1 MIIRY
6 YSRWIVFVRIGNT
19 SNWSLHAASGAS
31 TLEISEIFF
40 RGHSHRGN
48 INAKGLTTDTG
59 AVLPFKWEK

>member
-19 SNWSLHAASGAS
+19 SNWSLHAASSGAS

-48 INAKGLTTDTG
+48 INAKGLTDTG
-59 AVLPFKWEK
+59 AVPAV